1 MSFSVLVVEDERE
14 LLWMIVDR
22 LKRKGYSA
30 QGVSSGEEALELLK
44 KHDYDIGIFDIRLPG
59 ISGLE
64 LLEKA
69 KNYYSE
75 MEVIILTGHGTIDS
89 AIEAMK
95 LGAYDYL
102 TKPCR
107 LAKLELVVDKALER
121 KRLREENKNI
131 KQLMATKEADFHI
144 VGESPQMK
152 KVISMVKNVADSHVP
167 VLILGETGTGKELFA
182 KALHYWSCRAGESF
196 VAINSGA
203 LPEQLLESELFGHV
217 KGAFTGAIQS
227 KKGLVEVADGGT
239 LFLDEI
245 GEMPL
250 NLQVKLLRF
259 LETGEFRPVGDVS
272 LRQVKVRVVAATNRN
287 LMEEVKNGRF
297 REDLYY
303 RLNVLS
309 IKIPSLRE
317 RISDLPHLVD
327 FYFKSNH
334 IKNKKLSS
342 EAMEALKRYSF
353 PGNVRE
359 LFHILERGNLLAKGP
374 VIEPRDLMLPT
385 EKDETAFSPASL
397 AEVEK
402 KHIAQVLNY
411 TNGNKTQAAKI
422 LKISVRN
429 LYRKIQEY
437 GLQ

>member
-1 MSFSVLVVEDERE
+1 
-14 LLWMIVDR
+14 
-22 LKRKGYSA
+22 
-30 QGVSSGEEALELLK
+30 
-44 KHDYDIGIFDIRLPG
+44 
-59 ISGLE
+59 
-64 LLEKA
+64 
-69 KNYYSE
+69 
-75 MEVIILTGHGTIDS
+75 
-89 AIEAMK
+89 
-95 LGAYDYL
+95 
-102 TKPCR
+102 
-107 LAKLELVVDKALER
+107 
-121 KRLREENKNI
+121 
-131 KQLMATKEADFHI
+131 
-144 VGESPQMK
+144 
-152 KVISMVKNVADSHVP
+152 
-167 VLILGETGTGKELFA
+167 
-182 KALHYWSCRAGESF
+182 
-196 VAINSGA
+196 
-203 LPEQLLESELFGHV
+203 LFGHV

-342 EAMEALKRYSF
+342 EAMEALK
-353 PGNVRE
+353 
-359 LFHILERGNLLAKGP
+359 
-374 VIEPRDLMLPT
+374 
-385 EKDETAFSPASL
+385 
-397 AEVEK
+397 
-402 KHIAQVLNY
+402 
-411 TNGNKTQAAKI
+411 
-422 LKISVRN
+422 
-429 LYRKIQEY
+429 
-437 GLQ
+437 